1 MNKTILLIEDN
12 AEMSENI
19 VSILELEKYQV
30 LTATNGKIGV
40 TMAKQHHPDLIL
52 CDIMMPELDGYGV
65 FHVLGKDDDTSSI
78 PFIFLTAKADKSEI
92 RTGMNLGADDYITKP
107 FEGSDLLKVI
117 EVRMNKSEKLKKI
130 YKNDLNEVSEF
141 FNEARKSN
149 DLQKLLEKR
158 HFRHCRKK
166 DFIYLEGQT
175 ANDLYM
181 VNKGEI
187 KTFKMNADGK
197 ELITGFHQAGSFLGY
212 IPLLE
217 DKPYSEN
224 AVAMEDSEIAII
236 PRQDFLALIYSSNDM
251 ALKFIHFLTNNLEDA
266 ENRLLQIAY
275 QSVRQRVATALLR
288 LNELTKS
295 NNVHND
301 SITIARKDIANL
313 IGTATES
320 LNRTL
325 SDFKDEHLITI
336 TDSGLTILNKTKL
349 EQMAR

>member
-19 VSILELEKYQV
+19 TSILELERYKV
-30 LTATNGKIGV
+30 LTAANGKVGV
-40 TMAKQHHPDLIL
+40 SLAQKHHPDLIL

-65 FHVLGKDDDTSSI
+65 FHVLGKDDETSSI
-78 PFIFLTAKADKSEI
+78 PFIFLTAKADKGEI

-117 EVRMNKSEKLKKI
+117 EVRLNKNDKLKNI
-130 YKNDLNEVSEF
+130 YRNDLNAVSEF
-141 FNEARKSN
+141 FDHASKVN

-158 HFRHCRKK
+158 HTRHCRKK

-181 VNKGEI
+181 VNHGEI
-187 KTFKMNADGK
+187 KTFKLNSDGK
-197 ELITGFHQAGSFLGY
+197 ELVTGFHQEGSFLGY

-217 DKPYSEN
+217 DKPYTEN
-224 AVAMEDSEIAII
+224 AIAMEDTEIAII
-236 PRQDFLALIYSSNDM
+236 PRQDFLSLIYSSNEM
-251 ALKFIHFLTNNLEDA
+251 AMRFIHLLTNNLEDA

-288 LNELTKS
+288 LNDLIKPNQE
-295 NNVHND
+295 HII
-301 SITIARKDIANL
+301 SIGRKDIANL

-320 LNRTL
+320 LNRTI

-336 TDSGLTILNKTKL
+336 HEGGITILNRPKL
-349 EQMAR
+349 EQLAR

>member
-1 MNKTILLIEDN
+1 MNKTILVIEDN
-12 AEMSENI
+12 TEMCENI
-19 VSILELEKYQV
+19 ASILELENYKV
-30 LTATNGKIGV
+30 LTAPDGKLGV
-40 TMAKQHHPDLIL
+40 TMAQLHHPDLIL

-65 FHVLGKDDDTSSI
+65 FHVLGKDDITSSI
-78 PFIFLTAKADKSEI
+78 PFIFLTAKADKSEV

-117 EVRMNKSEKLKKI
+117 EVRLSKSEKLKKI
-130 YKNDLNEVSEF
+130 FKNDMNEVSEF
-141 FNEARKSN
+141 FNDAKKIN
-149 DLQKLLEKR
+149 NLQKLLEKR
-158 HFRHCRKK
+158 HVRHCRKK

-187 KTFKMNADGK
+187 KTFKMNEDGK
-197 ELITGFHQAGSFLGY
+197 ELITGFHQPGSFLGY

-217 DKPYSEN
+217 DKPYTEN
-224 AVAMEDSEIAII
+224 AVAMEDSEITII
-236 PRQDFLALIYSSNDM
+236 PRQDFLSLIYASNDM
-251 ALKFIHFLTNNLEDA
+251 AMKFIHFLTNNLEDA

-288 LNELTKS
+288 LVDHAKPHHEDT
-295 NNVHND
+295 
-301 SITIARKDIANL
+301 ITIGRKDIANL

-325 SDFKDEHLITI
+325 SDFKDEHLISI
-336 TDSGLTILNKTKL
+336 TDNGINILNRAKL
-349 EQMAR
+349 EHVAK

>member
-12 AEMSENI
+12 LEMSENI
-19 VSILELEKYQV
+19 AGILKLENYQV
-30 LTATNGKIGV
+30 LTAVNGKAGV
-40 TMAKQHHPDLIL
+40 TMAQKYHPDLIL

-65 FHVLGKDDDTSSI
+65 LHVLGNDDYTSSI

-92 RTGMNLGADDYITKP
+92 RIGMNLGADDYITKP

-117 EVRMNKSEKLKKI
+117 EVRLNKNEKLKSI
-130 YKNDLNEVSEF
+130 FKNDLREVSEF
-141 FNEARKSN
+141 FNDARKIN

-158 HFRHCRKK
+158 HVRHCRKK

-181 VNKGEI
+181 VNRGEI

-197 ELITGFHQAGSFLGY
+197 ELITGFHQEGSFLGY

-217 DKPYSEN
+217 DRPYTEN
-224 AVAMEDSEIAII
+224 AVAMEDTEITII
-236 PRQDFLALIYSSNDM
+236 PRHDFLALIYANNNM
-251 ALKFIHFLTNNLEDA
+251 ALRFIHFLTNNLEDA
-266 ENRLLQIAY
+266 ENRLLQLAY
-275 QSVRQRVATALLR
+275 QSVRQRVASALLR
-288 LNELTKS
+288 LNDLTKPNHS
-295 NNVHND
+295 ET
-301 SITIARKDIANL
+301 ITIGRKDIANL

-325 SDFKDEHLITI
+325 SDFKDEHLIAI
-336 TDSGLTILNKTKL
+336 AEKGITILNQAKL
-349 EQMAR
+349 EQITH

>member
-12 AEMSENI
+12 QEVSENI
-19 VSILELEKYQV
+19 ASILELEHYKV
-30 LTATNGKIGV
+30 LTAPNGKVGV
-40 TMAKQHHPDLIL
+40 TMAQQHHPDLIL

-65 FHVLGKDDDTSSI
+65 YHVLGKDDDTSSI
-78 PFIFLTAKADKSEI
+78 PFIFLTAKADKNEI
-92 RTGMNLGADDYITKP
+92 RAGMNLGADDYITKP

-117 EVRMNKSEKLKKI
+117 EVRLSKNEKLKQVF
-130 YKNDLNEVSEF
+130 KNDLNQVSQF
-141 FNEARKSN
+141 FNDARKLN

-158 HFRHCRKK
+158 HVRHCRKK

-187 KTFKMNADGK
+187 KTFRMNSDGK
-197 ELITGFHQAGSFLGY
+197 ELITGFHQPGSFLGY

-217 DKPYSEN
+217 DRPYTEN
-224 AVAMEDSEIAII
+224 AVAMEETEITII
-236 PRQDFLALIYSSNDM
+236 PRQDFLALIYASNEM
-251 ALKFIHFLTNNLEDA
+251 AMKFIHFLTNNLEDA

-275 QSVRQRVATALLR
+275 QSVRQRVASALLR
-288 LNELTKS
+288 LMELAKPD
-295 NNVHND
+295 HED
-301 SITIARKDIANL
+301 TIMIGRKDIANL

-325 SDFKDEHLITI
+325 SDFKDEKLIDI
-336 TDSGLTILNKTKL
+336 ADGGITILNKTKL
-349 EQMAR
+349 ERVAK

>member
-12 AEMSENI
+12 MEMSENI
-19 VSILELEKYQV
+19 ASILELEHYHV
-30 LTATNGKIGV
+30 LTAANGKIGV
-40 TMAKQHHPDLIL
+40 TMAQQHYPDLIL

-65 FHVLGKDDDTSSI
+65 FHVLRKDDKTGSI
-78 PFIFLTAKADKSEI
+78 PFVFLTAKADKSEI

-117 EVRMNKSEKLKKI
+117 EVRLTKNEKLKNI
-130 YKNDLNEVSEF
+130 YRNDLNEVSDF
-141 FNEARKSN
+141 FTQAQKTT
-149 DLQKLLEKR
+149 DLQKLLDKR
-158 HFRHCRKK
+158 HVRHCRKK

-187 KTFKMNADGK
+187 KTFRMNSDGK
-197 ELITGFHQAGSFLGY
+197 ELITGFNQEGSFIGY

-217 DKPYSEN
+217 DKPYTES
-224 AVAMEDSEIAII
+224 AVAMEDSEITII
-236 PRQDFLALIYSSNDM
+236 PRQDFLSLIYSSNDM
-251 ALKFIHFLTNNLEDA
+251 ALRFIHFLTNNLEDA

-275 QSVRQRVATALLR
+275 QSVRQRVASALLK
-288 LNELTKS
+288 LTELTKPD
-295 NNVHND
+295 HED
-301 SITIARKDIANL
+301 MITVGRKDIANL

-325 SDFKDEHLITI
+325 SDFKDEHLIKI
-336 TDSGLTILNKTKL
+336 SDKGLTISNRTKL
-349 EQMAR
+349 EQLAR

>member
-12 AEMSENI
+12 MEMSENI
-19 VSILELEKYQV
+19 ASILELEHYHV

-40 TMAKQHHPDLIL
+40 TMAQQHHPDLIL

-65 FHVLGKDDDTSSI
+65 FHVLRKDDRTGSI

-117 EVRMNKSEKLKKI
+117 EVRLTKNEKLKNI
-130 YKNDLNEVSEF
+130 YRNDLNEVSDF
-141 FNEARKSN
+141 FTQAQKTT
-149 DLQKLLEKR
+149 DLQKLLDKR
-158 HFRHCRKK
+158 HVRHCRKK

-187 KTFKMNADGK
+187 KTFRMNSDGK
-197 ELITGFHQAGSFLGY
+197 ELITGFNQEGSFIGY

-217 DKPYSEN
+217 DKPYTES
-224 AVAMEDSEIAII
+224 AVAMEDSEITII
-236 PRQDFLALIYSSNDM
+236 PRQDFLSLIYSSNDM
-251 ALKFIHFLTNNLEDA
+251 ALRFIHFLTNNLEDA

-275 QSVRQRVATALLR
+275 QSVRQRVASALLK
-288 LNELTKS
+288 LTELTKPD
-295 NNVHND
+295 HED
-301 SITIARKDIANL
+301 MITVGRKDIANL

-325 SDFKDEHLITI
+325 SDFKDEHLIKI
-336 TDSGLTILNKTKL
+336 SDKGLTISNRTKL
-349 EQMAR
+349 EQLAR

>member
-12 AEMSENI
+12 QEVSENI
-19 VSILELEKYQV
+19 ASILELEHYKV
-30 LTATNGKIGV
+30 LTAPNGKVGV
-40 TMAKQHHPDLIL
+40 TMAQQHRPDLIL

-65 FHVLGKDDDTSSI
+65 YHVLGKDDNTSSI
-78 PFIFLTAKADKSEI
+78 PFIFLTAKADKNEI
-92 RTGMNLGADDYITKP
+92 RAGMNLGADDYITKP

-117 EVRMNKSEKLKKI
+117 EVRMNKNEKLKQVF
-130 YKNDLNEVSEF
+130 KNDLNQVSQF
-141 FNEARKSN
+141 FTEARKIN

-158 HFRHCRKK
+158 HVRHCRKK

-187 KTFKMNADGK
+187 KTFRMNSDGK
-197 ELITGFHQAGSFLGY
+197 ELITGFHQPGSFLGY

-217 DKPYSEN
+217 DRPYTEN
-224 AVAMEDSEIAII
+224 AVAMEETEITII
-236 PRQDFLALIYSSNDM
+236 PRQDFLALIYASNEM
-251 ALKFIHFLTNNLEDA
+251 AMKFIHFLTNNLEDA

-275 QSVRQRVATALLR
+275 QSVRQRVASALLR
-288 LNELTKS
+288 LMELTKPD
-295 NNVHND
+295 HED
-301 SITIARKDIANL
+301 TIMIGRKDIANL

-325 SDFKDEHLITI
+325 SDFKDEKLIDI
-336 TDSGLTILNKTKL
+336 ADGGITILNKTKL
-349 EQMAR
+349 ERVAK

>member
-1 MNKTILLIEDN
+1 MDKTILVIEDN
-12 AEMSENI
+12 KEMSENI
-19 VSILELEKYQV
+19 ASILELEQYKV
-30 LTATNGKIGV
+30 LTAPNGKIGV
-40 TMAKQHHPDLIL
+40 TMAQQHHPDLIL

-65 FHVLGKDDDTSSI
+65 FHVLGKEDSTSSI

-117 EVRMNKSEKLKKI
+117 EVRLNKNEKLKNI
-130 YKNDLNEVSEF
+130 FKNDLGEVSEF
-141 FNEARKSN
+141 FNDARKAN
-149 DLQKLLEKR
+149 NLQKLLEKR
-158 HFRHCRKK
+158 HVRHCRKK

-187 KTFKMNADGK
+187 KTYKMNADGK
-197 ELITGFHQAGSFLGY
+197 ELITGFHQPGSFLGY

-217 DKPYSEN
+217 DKPYTEN
-224 AVAMEDSEIAII
+224 AVAMEDSEITII
-236 PRQDFLALIYSSNDM
+236 PRQDFLSLIYASNEM
-251 ALKFIHFLTNNLEDA
+251 AMKFIHFLTNNLEDA

-275 QSVRQRVATALLR
+275 QSVRQRVASALLR
-288 LNELTKS
+288 LLDLAKPQHEDT
-295 NNVHND
+295 
-301 SITIARKDIANL
+301 ITFGRKDIANL

-325 SDFKDEHLITI
+325 SDFKDERLINI
-336 TDSGLTILNKTKL
+336 TEKGIIVINRPKL
-349 EQMAR
+349 EHVAK

>member
-19 VSILELEKYQV
+19 ASILELENYTV
-30 LTATNGKIGV
+30 LTALNGKMGV
-40 TMAKQHHPDLIL
+40 TLAKQHHPDLIL

-65 FHVLGKDDDTSSI
+65 FHVLGKENDTSAI

-117 EVRMNKSEKLKKI
+117 EVRLNKNEKLKNI
-130 YKNDLNEVSEF
+130 FKNDLQQVSQF
-141 FNEARKSN
+141 FTDARKAN

-158 HFRHCRKK
+158 HVRHCRKK

-187 KTFKMNADGK
+187 KTFKMNSDGK
-197 ELITGFHQAGSFLGY
+197 ELITGFHQPGSFLGY

-217 DKPYSEN
+217 DRPYTEN
-224 AVAMEDSEIAII
+224 AVAMEETEITII
-236 PRQDFLALIYSSNDM
+236 PRQDFLSLIYSSQEIAM
-251 ALKFIHFLTNNLEDA
+251 KFIHLLTNNLEDA

-288 LNELTKS
+288 LIESAKPNEAG
-295 NNVHND
+295 
-301 SITIARKDIANL
+301 SISIGRKDIANL

-325 SDFKDEHLITI
+325 SDFKDEHLIQI
-336 TDSGLTILNKTKL
+336 TDQGITIVNKAKL
-349 EQMAR
+349 EHLAR

>member
-1 MNKTILLIEDN
+1 MNKTILVIEDN
-12 AEMSENI
+12 TEMSENI
-19 VSILELEKYQV
+19 ASILELEQYKV
-30 LTATNGKIGV
+30 LTAPNGKIGV
-40 TMAKQHHPDLIL
+40 SMAQDHHPDLIL

-65 FHVLGKDDDTSSI
+65 FHVLGKDDSTSSI

-117 EVRMNKSEKLKKI
+117 EVRLNKNEKLRNI
-130 YKNDLNEVSEF
+130 FKNDLGEVSEF
-141 FNEARKSN
+141 FNDARKTN
-149 DLQKLLEKR
+149 NLQKLLEKR
-158 HFRHCRKK
+158 HVRHCRKK

-187 KTFKMNADGK
+187 KTYKMNADGK
-197 ELITGFHQAGSFLGY
+197 ELITGFHQPGSFLGY

-217 DKPYSEN
+217 DKPYTEN
-224 AVAMEDSEIAII
+224 AVAMEDSEITII
-236 PRQDFLALIYSSNDM
+236 PRQDFLSLIYASNEM
-251 ALKFIHFLTNNLEDA
+251 AMKFIHFLTNNLEDA

-275 QSVRQRVATALLR
+275 QSVRQRVASALLR
-288 LNELTKS
+288 LLDLAKPQHEDT
-295 NNVHND
+295 
-301 SITIARKDIANL
+301 ITFGRKDIANL

-325 SDFKDEHLITI
+325 SDFKDERLINI
-336 TDSGLTILNKTKL
+336 TEKGIIVINRPKL
-349 EQMAR
+349 EHVAK

>member
-1 MNKTILLIEDN
+1 MNKTILVIEDN
-12 AEMSENI
+12 TEMSENI
-19 VSILELEKYQV
+19 ASILELEQYKV
-30 LTATNGKIGV
+30 LTAPNGKIGV
-40 TMAKQHHPDLIL
+40 TMAQQHHPDLIL

-65 FHVLGKDDDTSSI
+65 FHVLGKEDSTSSI

-117 EVRMNKSEKLKKI
+117 EVRLNKNEKLKNI
-130 YKNDLNEVSEF
+130 FKNDLGEVSEF
-141 FNEARKSN
+141 FNDARKTN
-149 DLQKLLEKR
+149 NLQKLLEKR
-158 HFRHCRKK
+158 HVRHCRKK

-187 KTFKMNADGK
+187 KTYKMNADGK
-197 ELITGFHQAGSFLGY
+197 ELITGFHQPGSFLGY

-217 DKPYSEN
+217 DRPYTEN
-224 AVAMEDSEIAII
+224 AVAMEDSEITII
-236 PRQDFLALIYSSNDM
+236 PRQDFLSLIYASNEM
-251 ALKFIHFLTNNLEDA
+251 AMKFIHFLTNNLEDA

-275 QSVRQRVATALLR
+275 QSVRQRVASALLR
-288 LNELTKS
+288 LLDLAKPQQEDT
-295 NNVHND
+295 
-301 SITIARKDIANL
+301 ITFGRKDIANL

-325 SDFKDEHLITI
+325 SDFKDERMINITEKGI
-336 TDSGLTILNKTKL
+336 IVINKPKL
-349 EQMAR
+349 EHVAK

>member
-12 AEMSENI
+12 MEMSENI
-19 VSILELEKYQV
+19 ASILELEHYHV

-40 TMAKQHHPDLIL
+40 TMAQQHHPDLIL

-65 FHVLGKDDDTSSI
+65 FHVLRKDDRTGSI

-117 EVRMNKSEKLKKI
+117 EVRLTKNEKLKNI
-130 YKNDLNEVSEF
+130 YRNDLNEVSDF
-141 FNEARKSN
+141 FTQAQKTT
-149 DLQKLLEKR
+149 DLQKLLDKR
-158 HFRHCRKK
+158 HVRHCRKK

-187 KTFKMNADGK
+187 KTFRMNTDGK
-197 ELITGFHQAGSFLGY
+197 ELITGFNQEGSFIGY

-217 DKPYSEN
+217 DKPYTES
-224 AVAMEDSEIAII
+224 AVAMEDSEITII
-236 PRQDFLALIYSSNDM
+236 PRQDFLSLIYSSNDM
-251 ALKFIHFLTNNLEDA
+251 ALRFIHFLTNNLEDA

-275 QSVRQRVATALLR
+275 QSVRQRVASALLK
-288 LNELTKS
+288 LTELTKPD
-295 NNVHND
+295 HED
-301 SITIARKDIANL
+301 MITVGRKDIANL

-325 SDFKDEHLITI
+325 SDFKDEHLIKI
-336 TDSGLTILNKTKL
+336 SDKGLTISNRTKL
-349 EQMAR
+349 EQLAR

>member
-12 AEMSENI
+12 PEMSENI
-19 VSILELEKYQV
+19 ANILELERYRV
-30 LTATNGKIGV
+30 LTAANGKTGV
-40 TMAKQHHPDLIL
+40 AMAQEHHPDLIL

-65 FHVLGKDDDTSSI
+65 FHVLGKDDNTSSI

-117 EVRMNKSEKLKKI
+117 EVRLNKSDKLKKI
-130 YKNDLNEVSEF
+130 YKNDLTEVSAF
-141 FNEARKSN
+141 FNEARKTN
-149 DLQKLLEKR
+149 DLQKLIDKR
-158 HFRHCRKK
+158 HVRHCRKK

-187 KTFKMNADGK
+187 KTFKMNSDGK
-197 ELITGFHQAGSFLGY
+197 ELITGFHQQGSFLGY

-217 DKPYSEN
+217 DRPYTEN
-224 AVAMEDSEIAII
+224 AVAMEETEITII
-236 PRQDFLALIYSSNDM
+236 PRQDFLSLIYSSNDM
-251 ALKFIHFLTNNLEDA
+251 ALRFIHFLTNNLEDA

-288 LNELTKS
+288 LNELAKPNHEETI
-295 NNVHND
+295 
-301 SITIARKDIANL
+301 SIGRKDIANL

-325 SDFKDEHLITI
+325 SDFKDEHLISI
-336 TDSGLTILNKTKL
+336 TENGIMILNKPKL

>member
-12 AEMSENI
+12 SEMSENI
-19 VSILELEKYQV
+19 ASILELEHYHV
-30 LTATNGKIGV
+30 LTAPNGKIGV
-40 TMAKQHHPDLIL
+40 TMAQEHHPDLIL

-65 FHVLGKDDDTSSI
+65 FHVLGKANETSSI

-117 EVRMNKSEKLKKI
+117 EVRLNKNEKLKKI
-130 YKNDLNEVSEF
+130 FKNDLTEVSEF
-141 FNEARKSN
+141 FNQAKKNS
-149 DLQKLLEKR
+149 DFQKLLEKR
-158 HFRHCRKK
+158 HVRHCRKK
-166 DFIYLEGQT
+166 DFVYLEGQT

-181 VNKGEI
+181 VSKGEI
-187 KTFKMNADGK
+187 KTFKMNSDGK

-224 AVAMEDSEIAII
+224 AVAMEDSEITII

-288 LNELTKS
+288 LNEQPKP
-295 NNVHND
+295 NHVPGD
-301 SITIARKDIANL
+301 AITIGRKDIANL

-336 TDSGLTILNKTKL
+336 TENGLTIINKPKL
-349 EQMAR
+349 EQVAR

>member
-12 AEMSENI
+12 QEVSENI
-19 VSILELEKYQV
+19 ASILELEHYKV
-30 LTATNGKIGV
+30 LTAPNGKVGV
-40 TMAKQHHPDLIL
+40 TMAQQHRPDLIL

-65 FHVLGKDDDTSSI
+65 YHVLGKDDDTSSI
-78 PFIFLTAKADKSEI
+78 PFIFLTAKADKNEI
-92 RTGMNLGADDYITKP
+92 RAGMNLGADDYITKP

-117 EVRMNKSEKLKKI
+117 EVRMNKNEKLKQVF
-130 YKNDLNEVSEF
+130 KNDLNQVSQF
-141 FNEARKSN
+141 FTEARKIN

-158 HFRHCRKK
+158 HVRHCRKK

-187 KTFKMNADGK
+187 KTFRMNSDGK
-197 ELITGFHQAGSFLGY
+197 ELITGFHQPGSFLGY

-217 DKPYSEN
+217 DRPYTEN
-224 AVAMEDSEIAII
+224 AVAMEETEITII
-236 PRQDFLALIYSSNDM
+236 PRQDFLALIYASNEM
-251 ALKFIHFLTNNLEDA
+251 AMKFIHFLTNNLEDA

-275 QSVRQRVATALLR
+275 QSVRQRVASALLR
-288 LNELTKS
+288 LMELTKPD
-295 NNVHND
+295 HED
-301 SITIARKDIANL
+301 TIMIGRKDIANL

-325 SDFKDEHLITI
+325 SDFKDEKLIDI
-336 TDSGLTILNKTKL
+336 ADGGITILNKTKL
-349 EQMAR
+349 ERVAK

>member
-1 MNKTILLIEDN
+1 MNKTILVIEDN

-19 VSILELEKYQV
+19 ASILELENYKV
-30 LTATNGKIGV
+30 LTASNGKVGV
-40 TMAKQHHPDLIL
+40 TMAQDRHPDLIL
-52 CDIMMPELDGYGV
+52 CDIMMPDLDGYGV
-65 FHVLGKDDDTSSI
+65 YHVLSKDDHTSSI

-117 EVRMNKSEKLKKI
+117 EVRLNKTEKLKK
-130 YKNDLNEVSEF
+130 VF
-141 FNEARKSN
+141 SN
-149 DLQKLLEKR
+149 DLTEVSNFFDHAKKLNNLEKLLEKR
-158 HFRHCRKK
+158 HVRHCRKK

-187 KTFKMNADGK
+187 KTYKMNSDGK
-197 ELITGFHQAGSFLGY
+197 ELIIGFYQAGSFLGY

-217 DKPYSEN
+217 DKPYAEN
-224 AVAMEDSEIAII
+224 AVAMEDTDITII
-236 PRQDFLALIYSSNDM
+236 PRQDFLSLIYASNEM
-251 ALKFIHFLTNNLEDA
+251 AMKFIHFLTNNLEDA

-275 QSVRQRVATALLR
+275 QSVRQRVASALLR
-288 LNELTKS
+288 LTELEKPKHDG
-295 NNVHND
+295 V
-301 SITIARKDIANL
+301 ITIGRRDIANL

-325 SDFKDEHLITI
+325 SDFKDEHMINISDNGITI
-336 TDSGLTILNKTKL
+336 TNRSKL
-349 EQMAR
+349 EHLAR

>member
-19 VSILELEKYQV
+19 ASILELEHYRV
-30 LTATNGKIGV
+30 LTAPNGKIGV
-40 TMAKQHHPDLIL
+40 TMAKQHQPDLIL

-65 FHVLGKDDDTSSI
+65 LHVLGNDANMSSI

-92 RTGMNLGADDYITKP
+92 RAGMNLGADDYLTKP

-117 EVRMNKSEKLKKI
+117 EVRLTKNNRLKHVFRNNMN
-130 YKNDLNEVSEF
+130 DVSVF
-141 FNEARKSN
+141 FDEARKGN
-149 DLQKLLEKR
+149 DLEKLLEKR
-158 HFRHCRKK
+158 HVRHTRKK

-181 VNKGEI
+181 VTKGEI
-187 KTFKMNADGK
+187 KTFRMNSDGK
-197 ELITGFHQAGSFLGY
+197 ELITGFHQEGSFIGY

-217 DKPYSEN
+217 DKPYTEN
-224 AVAMEDSEIAII
+224 AVAMEDSEITII
-236 PRQDFLALIYSSNDM
+236 PRQDFLSLIYASNDM
-251 ALKFIHFLTNNLEDA
+251 AMRFIHFLTNHLEDA

-288 LNELTKS
+288 LHDLAKPNQNEM
-295 NNVHND
+295 
-301 SITIARKDIANL
+301 ITIGRRDIANL

-325 SDFKDEHLITI
+325 SDFKDEHLIHI
-336 TDSGLTILNKTKL
+336 NEKGIALANRSKL
-349 EQMAR
+349 EHLAR